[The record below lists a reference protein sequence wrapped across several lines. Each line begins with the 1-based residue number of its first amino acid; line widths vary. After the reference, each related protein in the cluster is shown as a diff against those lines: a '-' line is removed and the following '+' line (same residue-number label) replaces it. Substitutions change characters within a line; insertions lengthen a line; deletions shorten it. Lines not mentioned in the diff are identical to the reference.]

1 MAKHYIGID
10 AGKGPKDIVIGT
22 SSTDLGI
29 EIVINDAKVTSKAQA
44 YALLEHLK
52 GRIVVGEWKPKAT

>member
-10 AGKGPKDIVIGT
+10 ASKGGADIAIAT
-22 SSTDLGI
+22 SSTDKGI

-44 YALLEHLK
+44 AALLEHLE
-52 GRIVVGEWKPKAT
+52 GRLKAGQWPPLAT

>member
-10 AGKGPKDIVIGT
+10 ASKGPQDIVIAT
-22 SSTDLGI
+22 SSTDLAI
-29 EIVINDAKVTSKAQA
+29 EIVINDTKVTSKAQA

-52 GRIVVGEWKPKAT
+52 GRVVVGEWTPLAT